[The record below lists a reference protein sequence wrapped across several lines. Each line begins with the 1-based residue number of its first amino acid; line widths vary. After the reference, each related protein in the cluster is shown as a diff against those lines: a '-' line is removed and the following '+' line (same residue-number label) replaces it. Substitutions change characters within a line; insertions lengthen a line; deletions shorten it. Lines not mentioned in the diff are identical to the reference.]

1 MKRLLVALATLACAA
16 FAQAHEYDPGG
27 RIVVTCAADH
37 APRMSEIAR
46 AVEDSHYWAAQ
57 GARREMLD
65 IARQECAEDATR
77 RVVFVPEPDQRYGA
91 TGIVTVA
98 QK

>member
-1 MKRLLVALATLACAA
+1 MKRLLVTVATLCSAA
-16 FAQAHEYDPGG
+16 FAQAHDYDPGG
-27 RIVVTCAADH
+27 RIVVACAADH
-37 APRMSEIAR
+37 SPRMSEIAS
-46 AVEDSHYWAAQ
+46 AVDNSHYWAAQ

-65 IARQECAEDATR
+65 IARQECAGDATR